1 MKLLYNIGLVIC
13 GLLLTIGIYMVFRHD
28 NKGTANAWLKQVNN
42 VTAHQNSGQF
52 SVVDKK
58 GTSLIFEWEKLAASD
73 PAFLPKMES
82 LCDILVQAHTPVTVK
97 LLQKKPE
104 VVSTVKLFK
113 RLEPLFKNGID
124 SLDWNLITEK
134 LKIGSRQLF
143 LGEAAT
149 EHGQQDISW
158 FVVAKDKGEPI
169 GFVQFLLSPELQ
181 HGTILVKKLMLLPAT
196 QHRGIGKLLI
206 SSIFKILASVEIKQI
221 ILSTL
226 QVNEQAIAAY
236 TSYGFK
242 KYEDKNRII
251 EPDSIDAYECHF
263 KYITDQSDILQKEAK
278 KLKAFLTSNKN
289 T

>member
-1 MKLLYNIGLVIC
+1 MKLLRSIGLVII
-13 GLLLTIGIYMVFRHD
+13 GSLLAIGIYIILMR
-28 NKGTANAWLKQVNN
+28 NKASACAWLEHVNN
-42 VTAHQNSGQF
+42 VTAHQKSGQF

-58 GTSLIFEWEKLAASD
+58 GTSLIFEWEKIETSN

-82 LCDILVQAHTPVTVK
+82 LSDILVQAYTPVTVK
-97 LLQKKPE
+97 LLQKHPE
-104 VVSTVKLFK
+104 IVSTVTLFK
-113 RLEPLFKNGID
+113 QLEPFFKNGID
-124 SLDWNLITEK
+124 SIDWNIITEK
-134 LKIGSRQLF
+134 IKIGSRQF
-143 LGEAAT
+143 FVSEAVT
-149 EHGQQDISW
+149 GYGQQDISW
-158 FVVAKDKGEPI
+158 FVVAKDKDEPI

-181 HGTILVKKLMLLPAT
+181 YGTIRVKNLMLLPAA

-221 ILSTL
+221 ILSTW

-263 KYITDQSDILQKEAK
+263 KYITDQSDLLQKEAE
-278 KLKAFLTSNKN
+278 KLKRF
-289 T
+289 